1 MNAEY
6 QDIFNSQD
14 IAVHLE
20 KLSNNNIRWITGDG
34 LCVIYSFKVCMEAET
49 SQLIPPEDIKQKQKK
64 DY

>member
-14 IAVHLE
+14 TAVYLE
-20 KLSNNNIRWITGDG
+20 KLLNNKIRWITGDG
-34 LCVIYSFKVCMEAET
+34 LYVIYSFKVCMEAAT
-49 SQLIPPEDIKQKQKK
+49 SQSIPPEDIKQKQKE